1 MEMFKKGVF
10 FLVLLSLYGCGSDD
24 SCENSVD
31 ISGVA
36 LNLDFEDL
44 THQIHEIES
53 EEELS
58 VFLSEHPILR
68 NYFFG
73 YNELQ
78 PEAAFHAQVLRLAT
92 TPKVHQ
98 MFTAP
103 TFDQFSTLIDQ
114 NRDIRELLV
123 TPYLSN
129 NRTKGLEDFYALV
142 RKSRITRIKNLEQ
155 VGMYLD
161 DNAEERNLYAIAFA
175 YQTPA
180 ELLTENFETIENP
193 YVDTLYQET
202 MSLIDVGSMRY
213 ELENAY
219 KRLKIFYP
227 EFEAPKVETVY
238 SGFGSDLFIS
248 DTLLIVGLDYY
259 LGEEASF
266 RPNVYEYVRTRLT
279 PEHLVPQLVQF
290 TSLKFNKTDNKK
302 RSLLEE
308 MIYYGKALE
317 FTKQMLPCVPD
328 NIIMGYTAQQMADSE
343 VSEAVIWSHFVEN
356 KLFYSQDPLNI
367 TKYVDER
374 PAIPEIDKVCPG
386 RIGQWLGW
394 QIVKAYR
401 EETGADFVELMN
413 ETDAQKIL
421 TRSKYRPRPR

>member
-1 MEMFKKGVF
+1 M
-10 FLVLLSLYGCGSDD
+10 
-24 SCENSVD
+24 
-31 ISGVA
+31 
-36 LNLDFEDL
+36 
-44 THQIHEIES
+44 
-53 EEELS
+53 
-58 VFLSEHPILR
+58 
-68 NYFFG
+68 
-73 YNELQ
+73 
-78 PEAAFHAQVLRLAT
+78 
-92 TPKVHQ
+92 
-98 MFTAP
+98 
-103 TFDQFSTLIDQ
+103 
-114 NRDIRELLV
+114 
-123 TPYLSN
+123 
-129 NRTKGLEDFYALV
+129 
-142 RKSRITRIKNLEQ
+142 
-155 VGMYLD
+155 
-161 DNAEERNLYAIAFA
+161 
-175 YQTPA
+175 
-180 ELLTENFETIENP
+180 
-193 YVDTLYQET
+193 
-202 MSLIDVGSMRY
+202 
-213 ELENAY
+213 
-219 KRLKIFYP
+219 
-227 EFEAPKVETVY
+227 
-238 SGFGSDLFIS
+238 
-248 DTLLIVGLDYY
+248 
-259 LGEEASF
+259 GEEASF